1 MNVTLIYPS
10 STKSNPSLHWWQQPR
25 SHRYPGLGWLI
36 VSSLCDRTT
45 KIRLVDDE
53 VEDIPYED
61 ATDLVGISLFTVNSY
76 RAYEISSHFRS
87 RGIPVV
93 LGGVHVTACPGE
105 ASAHAD
111 SIVVGEAEDT
121 WPILLE
127 DFKSG
132 KLKKV
137 YTSANNSDLTNM
149 PLPRR
154 DLLDKTKYFTINT
167 VQATRGCPFDCEFC
181 SMRILFGNRTRC
193 RPIQEVI
200 EEIRSLDGHSFLL
213 NDDNLAQKRSYYKDL
228 FRSFIP
234 LKKRWVGAASWNIAQ
249 DDEALDLLEK
259 SGCRALAIGFES
271 LEPQYGLKKISSKG
285 DHFLRYKEVVKK
297 LHSRKIAILA
307 NFIFGF
313 DNESESIFQK
323 TFDFAQESRID
334 AAQINILVPNP
345 GTPHYERLGKEGRI
359 TTREWNRY
367 ISCNLCFKLKTMSS
381 PTFMEELYRLKRK
394 FYSGSNMAAR
404 TMRALARATPY
415 EAGLLLAVN
424 LGYRRFNRKLSK
436 LFLKDS

>member
-1 MNVTLIYPS
+1 MESRNSSSRHSKRMIVATATALLVSALLCAPALADDLPTLR
-10 STKSNPSLHWWQQPR
+10 Q
-25 SHRYPGLGWLI
+25 GLWNFQRTVGGKKI
-36 VSSLCDRTT
+36 ETT
-45 KIRLVDDE
+45 KCTSPM
-53 VEDIPYED
+53 EDM
-61 ATDLVGISLFTVNSY
+61 
-76 RAYEISSHFRS
+76 
-87 RGIPVV
+87 
-93 LGGVHVTACPGE
+93 
-105 ASAHAD
+105 
-111 SIVVGEAEDT
+111 
-121 WPILLE
+121 
-127 DFKSG
+127 
-132 KLKKV
+132 KKM
-137 YTSANNSDLTNM
+137 NM
-149 PLPRR
+149 
-154 DLLDKTKYFTINT
+154 K
-167 VQATRGCPFDCEFC
+167 
-181 SMRILFGNRTRC
+181 
-193 RPIQEVI
+193 
-200 EEIRSLDGHSFLL
+200 
-213 NDDNLAQKRSYYKDL
+213 
-228 FRSFIP
+228 
-234 LKKRWVGAASWNIAQ
+234 
-249 DDEALDLLEK
+249 LEK

-334 AAQINILVPNP
+334 AAQFNILVPYP
-345 GTPHYERLGKEGRI
+345 GTPLYERLGKEGRI